1 MSLKSVHGMVIKKI
15 ERKMK
20 TDRLSISQKKEQCGI
35 RIISAA
41 IFNYLFNMFNT
52 QNYKI

>member
-1 MSLKSVHGMVIKKI
+1 MSLKLVHGMVIKKI
-15 ERKMK
+15 EREMK
-20 TDRLSISQKKEQCGI
+20 TDRLSISQKKEQYGI
-35 RIISAA
+35 QIISAA